1 MSMTPQASRKST
13 GTPRRRSSI
22 GNPKTPRTRTPRG
35 STKRQREEDTD
46 NVDGGNTWD
55 FDAPKFYDFANSK
68 TPGMTA
74 DKWFDSFVPNRPS
87 LSPLSVSSK
96 VDGDLELDIGLEAGS
111 ANIEVE
117 NVEFSNSDEEKEF
130 RRWKQDHMPP
140 ASAKV
145 TTRTAMPRNNLI
157 HDGIFDNTDSIE
169 ASQTSTRGQKPSIS
183 AGSDVVE
190 ADPIKPM
197 RAATKTKPATVRSG
211 LDGHLTV
218 PVELGFMR
226 PTRVVSRRLSVKK
239 REKESKQAIAMA
251 IAKSINRTLADEGS
265 SSLTIPKPFSFNRLA
280 KSNGNGSRT
289 QNAQPQVS
297 ATSESEL
304 AKQTRGQPP
313 SRHKSAK
320 GAEEQAE
327 NKAIDTE
334 SPPRRTAKRFKPT
347 VPKTPQFAKTKRI
360 RPENP
365 TANAVYQEKAKVV
378 RLKKPAVL
386 QALNAIRLSPLKPTV
401 VQPFTFQ
408 SDAVAERHLL
418 KLRDE
423 IAKLKAE
430 EEALRQFHANPL
442 PEFPTPKKPKHK
454 PSNIH
459 TSPFKLAT
467 DIRGEV
473 YQRQLRE
480 RLEEL
485 ETRQRERMLFKAQP
499 IPPSFEHPFVPK
511 QSAIPLT
518 AIEEILLHTEL
529 RSEERREYDDERR
542 EREHIREEVLERKR
556 LEEEQRE
563 EEEIKILR
571 KMLVHKAQPVRRYKP
586 IAIKASDRQPTI
598 PKTPQWCVRTRRQSE
613 TPTTPTH

>member
-1 MSMTPQASRKST
+1 M

-22 GNPKTPRTRTPRG
+22 GNPKTPQTRTPRR
-35 STKRQREEDTD
+35 STKRQREEDTAD
-46 NVDGGNTWD
+46 IDGSNTWD

-87 LSPLSVSSK
+87 LSPLGVSSK
-96 VDGDLELDIGLEAGS
+96 VDGDLELDIGLDIRS

-130 RRWKQDHMPP
+130 RRWKREHMPP
-140 ASAKV
+140 ESAKV
-145 TTRTAMPRNNLI
+145 TTRTAMPRNILI
-157 HDGIFDNTDSIE
+157 HNDDGIFGNTGSIE
-169 ASQTSTRGQKPSIS
+169 TSQVVTRGPKPSIS
-183 AGSDVVE
+183 VGSDVVE
-190 ADPIKPM
+190 ADLIKPM
-197 RAATKTKPATVRSG
+197 RAATKTKSATVRSG

-251 IAKSINRTLADEGS
+251 IAKSINRTLADEGGS
-265 SSLTIPKPFSFNRLA
+265 ILTIPKPFSFNRLA
-280 KSNGNGSRT
+280 KSNGNGPRT
-289 QNAQPQVS
+289 QNAQPQAP
-297 ATSESEL
+297 ATKESEL
-304 AKQTRGQPP
+304 AKQTHGQPS
-313 SRHKSAK
+313 SRRKSAK
-320 GAEEQAE
+320 GAEEQTE
-327 NKAIDTE
+327 NKAIDTQ

-360 RPENP
+360 RPENS

-378 RLKKPAVL
+378 RLSKPAVL

-454 PSNIH
+454 PSNVH

-518 AIEEILLHTEL
+518 AIQEILLHTEL

-563 EEEIKILR
+563 EEEIKMLR